1 MAIRYWAIQDVGGP
15 IVGVLA
21 VVDRDGLPRRF
32 VPGVGLVDWPAA
44 VMFTHGGEVGAHRI
58 STAEAQALMRGGVG
72 AVSPRILATQRGSAP
87 VIPVPRE

>member
-1 MAIRYWAIQDVGGP
+1 MATRYWAIQDVDEP

-21 VVDRDGLPRRF
+21 VVDGDELPRRF

-44 VMFTHGGEVGAHRI
+44 AMFTHGGEPGAHRI
-58 STAEAQALMRGGVG
+58 STSEAKALISGGVG
-72 AVSPRILATQRGSAP
+72 KVSPRILATQRGTAP